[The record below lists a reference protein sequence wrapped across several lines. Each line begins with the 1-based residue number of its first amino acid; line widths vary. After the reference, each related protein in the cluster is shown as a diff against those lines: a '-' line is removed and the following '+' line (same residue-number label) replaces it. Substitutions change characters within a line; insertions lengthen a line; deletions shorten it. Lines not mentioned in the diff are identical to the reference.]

1 MYANMFEI
9 LFWYTWSIMI
19 LNSRYFIYP
28 PYVQKGVTFFQGA
41 GSCVE
46 RGGTPAIVLWDV
58 MNLSRLAA
66 SMPLAMTNMGNALA
80 MALARPG
87 TTWKLVNLA
96 VNQLVSPVQQT
107 WHQNLWTSLNNLF
120 PTLLSEVPA
129 SFFWFWRH
137 TVVSPEF
144 SIKLFTCTKA
154 RPSWWFGFGMED
166 LSDNWKIFRKCLDLN
181 LLHHFFWGKQRPSSE
196 DVVKS
201 LHYWKLFFKP
211 RKIPKRYG
219 ESGFCWGK
227 EIKHNGLSLFVGLD
241 TGWMILQQQLWWDAE
256 TPEVPVPLPEVQEGG
271 REKGSSAILSAK
283 SLTMLEGKTSGFQK
297 GISFS
302 RSRFAGFHVRFLEE

>member
-1 MYANMFEI
+1 MQTCLKYYFDTPDQ
-9 LFWYTWSIMI
+9 LWSSIQGI
-19 LNSRYFIYP
+19 FIYP

-120 PTLLSEVPA
+120 PTFLSEVPA
-129 SFFWFWRH
+129 SFFLVLKAYCSFTRVFNKTFH
-137 TVVSPEF
+137 LHKSTSKLVVW
-144 SIKLFTCTKA
+144 I
-154 RPSWWFGFGMED
+154 
-166 LSDNWKIFRKCLDLN
+166 
-181 LLHHFFWGKQRPSSE
+181 
-196 DVVKS
+196 
-201 LHYWKLFFKP
+201 
-211 RKIPKRYG
+211 RYG
-219 ESGFCWGK
+219 RFERQLKNLPKVLRLKSSSSFLLRKTETFFGRCRKVFTLLKAFFQAPEDPQTLRG
-227 EIKHNGLSLFVGLD
+227 IR
-241 TGWMILQQQLWWDAE
+241 ILL
-256 TPEVPVPLPEVQEGG
+256 G
-271 REKGSSAILSAK
+271 
-283 SLTMLEGKTSGFQK
+283 
-297 GISFS
+297 
-302 RSRFAGFHVRFLEE
+302 